1 MANSNSLILDVQKLF
16 VKVEYINTIRYL
28 FYSAN

>member
-1 MANSNSLILDVQKLF
+1 MANTNSLISDVQKLF